1 MKIAISN
8 FESRITSNFKYL
20 YDNHKDFLL
29 SYIKL
34 NFEAVHNIDS
44 IKIFHNS
51 IITYDKYNELIHKSD
66 ADMADLTLDN
76 ISKAYHDHIDS
87 LFNDI
92 NIFKQSIQNVTRE
105 NQLKAYSALIQD
117 RFIRAKIWSQKE
129 ILVFKI
135 SYDCDRITA
144 YYKIQNNE
152 HIYHR
157 YFFTKDFVEIND
169 YIFKTKERESMI
181 LTTGNTDLG
190 KELQSYNIV
199 TLEKAI
205 LHYLNKKCGLIDQA
219 AKINSISFSSLEIN
233 IKYGTQLRS
242 YDHDINH
249 YRFNHFRNDILD
261 FIKNDLKSTVPIETD
276 KSKIIIHDPKTF
288 NSLDTLTNKN
298 VVVIKYINE
307 GNMSLQSMT
316 VGCYYVAEIDTFG
329 GNTYYKLLTRNNFS
343 TTYKD
348 YIKVIKSIPNVVRF
362 EEYPIERW
370 CDKNDFKNSDLNLY
384 PSFKDKDNKVYDLS
398 LLTGTTSRS
407 CLQLM
412 LISLNTELYD
422 DVFKG
427 CSYIYNKLRYS
438 SGILD
443 GFKTLYKNSSGK
455 IHQYFNDNKIYVST
469 DINVSKFVSPGVY
482 IDEPHRENED
492 ERKAKEAANIKSRK
506 ILEDEEDE
514 DEFWNDVKPKPKK
527 RIPHPINDYKVTG
540 WGKLPEPGDV
550 IVAGMDIA
558 TMDRSTIITCIKPS
572 PHQIHVMGSS
582 VGIDP
587 LSLTAYERQKIYD
600 ATKKE
605 SEEEQE
611 LRILRT
617 NRPVKK
623 HTFDESIGLTDDYLL
638 IL

>member
-1 MKIAISN
+1 MKIVVSN

-76 ISKAYHDHIDS
+76 ISKAYHNHIDS

-117 RFIRAKIWSQKE
+117 RFIRAKTWSQKE

-152 HIYHR
+152 HIYHL

-169 YIFKTKERESMI
+169 YIFKTKEREPMI

-205 LHYLNKKCGLIDQA
+205 VEYINKNADLINPA
-219 AKINSISFSSLEIN
+219 IKIDSISFSSLDIN
-233 IKYGTQLRS
+233 IKYATKFRS
-242 YDHDINH
+242 YEHNVYH
-249 YRFNHFRNDILD
+249 YQFERFRNGILD
-261 FIKNDLKSTVPIETD
+261 FIKADLKPVPTETD
-276 KSKIIIHDPKTF
+276 KPKIIIHDPKTF

-298 VVVIKYINE
+298 LVVIKYVKS
-307 GNMSLQSMT
+307 GNMPLQSMT
-316 VGCYYVAEIDTFG
+316 VGCYYVAEIETYDG
-329 GNTYYKLLTRNNFS
+329 DTYYKLLTRNNFS

-348 YIKVIKSIPNVVRF
+348 FIKVTKSIPNVVRF
-362 EEYPIERW
+362 EEYPIDTWGEHNNYL
-370 CDKNDFKNSDLNLY
+370 KSDTLLY
-384 PSFKDKDNKVYDLS
+384 PSFKINNATFDLQILS
-398 LLTGTTSRS
+398 GSI
-407 CLQLM
+407 Q
-412 LISLNTELYD
+412 INTELFMNQ
-422 DVFKG
+422 VTRRLRPASGEIFKD
-427 CSYIYNKLRYS
+427 CSYIYNTLKNNAGLY
-438 SGILD
+438 D
-443 GFKTLYKNSSGK
+443 GLKTLYKNSSGK
-455 IHQYFNDNKIYVST
+455 IHQYFNDNKIFIPTINLSDFPHA
-469 DINVSKFVSPGVY
+469 DIY
-482 IDEPHRENED
+482 IDEPHRETDD
-492 ERKAKEAANIKSRK
+492 ERKAKEAANFKSRK
-506 ILEDEEDE
+506 VIEDEEDE
-514 DEFWNDVKPKPKK
+514 YDFWDDVKPKPKK
-527 RIPHPINDYKVTG
+527 RIPYPINDYKVTG

-558 TMDRSTIITCIKPS
+558 TMDRSTIITCIKPPDRPANIS
-572 PHQIHVMGSS
+572 G
-582 VGIDP
+582 GIEPPYNGVYQRISKSFKYD
-587 LSLTAYERQKIYD
+587 LKYESD
-600 ATKKE
+600 E
-605 SEEEQE
+605 DQE
-611 LRILRT
+611 RRILNA